1 MTEPT
6 TTNPPAEEAIPAD
19 IVAEFR
25 DKIDRAQEEI
35 QKVIVGQRDVI
46 EKILI
51 AIFCRGHALMV
62 GVPGTG
68 KTLLVNTISRVLDLD
83 FSRVQFTPDLLPS
96 DIIGAEILQENAE
109 TGKREMAFIQGPV
122 FTNLLLADEINRTP
136 PKTQAA
142 LLESMQERRV
152 TYAGK
157 SLKLPAPFFVLAT
170 QNPIEQEGTYPLP
183 EAQLD
188 RFFFMLNV
196 GYPDH
201 AEELLVMERFTRS
214 HTADLT
220 PILNGKEIEKYQR
233 LVEKILV
240 RPEIV
245 QYALNLVR
253 ATRVA
258 EEYALD
264 ECREY
269 LAWGAGP
276 RASLCI
282 LLAAKA
288 HALFQGRPFVNTH
301 DIRSVAEAV
310 LCHRLVSNYAAVSE
324 GVTTSHVVRMVL
336 DKIPA
341 PGDN

>member
-1 MTEPT
+1 MT
-6 TTNPPAEEAIPAD
+6 NNDIPAD
-19 IVAEFR
+19 AVEAFR
-25 DKIDRAQEEI
+25 DKINQAQDEI
-35 QKVIVGQRDVI
+35 QKVIVGQHDVI

-68 KTLLVNTISRVLDLD
+68 KTLLVNTISRVLDLQ

-96 DIIGAEILQENAE
+96 DIIGTEIIQEHPE
-109 TGKREMAFIQGPV
+109 TGRREMVFVRGPV
-122 FTNLLLADEINRTP
+122 FTNLMLADEINRTP

-196 GYPDH
+196 GYPQEQ
-201 AEELLVMERFTRS
+201 EELEVMERFTRS
-214 HTADLT
+214 HQADIK
-220 PILNGKEIEKYQR
+220 PVLNADDIFKYQT
-233 LVEKILV
+233 LVENILV
-240 RPEIV
+240 RKEIH

-253 ATRVA
+253 ATRVSEA
-258 EEYALD
+258 YALP

-269 LAWGAGP
+269 LSWGAGP

-288 HALFQGRPFVNTH
+288 HALFQGRAHVSSE
-301 DIRSVAEAV
+301 DIRSVAAPV
-310 LCHRLVSNYAAVSE
+310 LGHRVVTNYAAVSE
-324 GVTTSHVVRMVL
+324 GVTSIDVVKKIL

-341 PGDN
+341 PGN